1 MLIEHIYIN
10 CHGKAAHVSTCQGDC
25 HSHTISCLMSYPF
38 LLISL
43 FLTFLHVWAFL
54 SYFWPKLSQIWV
66 WVMYFCHHVFS
77 RFNTFLLLS
86 YMGCFKNKD
95 WSRPNKSVVLDDLG
109 GLLVMNG
116 ELIMAPS
123 GSTAV
128 MFFVEELSC
137 SFQNQTHTHIYIYM
151 YTYKYH
157 PMITSNQ
164 AGCDID
170 LNSENPLKSKAACQ
184 PLVLLKG
191 KSEWSLIYI
200 DCRLLMMRSISKPY
214 RDQHVKNQ
222 IGKSCSQLP
231 IVALPRQF
239 LWACQWSPTSAGVHP
254 RTSRNQQALVT
265 SNAKISQAKINV
277 AVGK

>member
-137 SFQNQTHTHIYIYM
+137 SFQNQTHTHIYIYI
-151 YTYKYH
+151 YVH
-157 PMITSNQ
+157 IQISSNDNLKPSRVWHRPQ
-164 AGCDID
+164 FRESIEEQSCLSTPGSSERQIRVIADIH
-170 LNSENPLKSKAACQ
+170 
-184 PLVLLKG
+184 
-191 KSEWSLIYI
+191 
-200 DCRLLMMRSISKPY
+200 RL
-214 RDQHVKNQ
+214 
-222 IGKSCSQLP
+222 
-231 IVALPRQF
+231 
-239 LWACQWSPTSAGVHP
+239 
-254 RTSRNQQALVT
+254 
-265 SNAKISQAKINV
+265 
-277 AVGK
+277 

>member
-1 MLIEHIYIN
+1 MLSEHIYIN
-10 CHGKAAHVSTCQGDC
+10 CHGKAAHVSTCHGDC
-25 HSHTISCLMSYPF
+25 HSHTISCLMLYPF

-66 WVMYFCHHVFS
+66 WVMYCCHHVFS
-77 RFNTFLLLS
+77 RFNIFSTLS
-86 YMGCFKNKD
+86 HMGCFKNKD

-109 GLLVMNG
+109 GLLVIWSW
-116 ELIMAPS
+116 LRA
-123 GSTAV
+123 AAQQ
-128 MFFVEELSC
+128 SC
-137 SFQNQTHTHIYIYM
+137 SLLKSWAVLSRIKHTHTYIYIYM

-200 DCRLLMMRSISKPY
+200 DYSWWGTSL
-214 RDQHVKNQ
+214 
-222 IGKSCSQLP
+222 KS
-231 IVALPRQF
+231 
-239 LWACQWSPTSAGVHP
+239 TG
-254 RTSRNQQALVT
+254 
-265 SNAKISQAKINV
+265 INM
-277 AVGK
+277 

>member
-1 MLIEHIYIN
+1 MLSEHIYIN

-38 LLISL
+38 LLMSL

-95 WSRPNKSVVLDDLG
+95 WSRPNKSVVLWSWR
-109 GLLVMNG
+109 LVSD
-116 ELIMAPS
+116 EWRTDH
-123 GSTAV
+123 GSERQHSSHVLFLKSWAV
-128 MFFVEELSC
+128 LSRIK
-137 SFQNQTHTHIYIYM
+137 HTHIYIYM
-151 YTYKYH
+151 FTYKYH

-200 DCRLLMMRSISKPY
+200 DYSWWGTSL
-214 RDQHVKNQ
+214 
-222 IGKSCSQLP
+222 KS
-231 IVALPRQF
+231 
-239 LWACQWSPTSAGVHP
+239 TG
-254 RTSRNQQALVT
+254 
-265 SNAKISQAKINV
+265 INM
-277 AVGK
+277 

>member
-1 MLIEHIYIN
+1 MR
-10 CHGKAAHVSTCQGDC
+10 AHVMVIAVHTPFHVWC
-25 HSHTISCLMSYPF
+25 HTPF
-38 LLISL
+38 SWYHVYSL
-43 FLTFLHVWAFL
+43 FCTFEHFWATFDQNWARFESELCIFVIMFSHVL
-54 SYFWPKLSQIWV
+54 I
-66 WVMYFCHHVFS
+66 C
-77 RFNTFLLLS
+77 FLLLS
-86 YMGCFKNKD
+86 HMGCFTNKD

-116 ELIMAPS
+116 ELIMAP
-123 GSTAV
+123 GCSTAV

-137 SFQNQTHTHIYIYM
+137 SFQNQTHIYIYM

-164 AGCDID
+164 AEVWYTWTSITKQSCLSTAGSSERQIRVIADIH
-170 LNSENPLKSKAACQ
+170 
-184 PLVLLKG
+184 
-191 KSEWSLIYI
+191 
-200 DCRLLMMRSISKPY
+200 RLLMMRNISKEY
-214 RDQHVKNQ
+214 RDQHVKIQ

-265 SNAKISQAKINV
+265 SKAKISHAKINV